1 MKLVMAHETCSTMQL
16 MVLKMLCFMLYLI
29 SPLKDDLFSLQ

>member
-1 MKLVMAHETCSTMQL
+1 MVHEIHSTMQL
-16 MVLKMLCFMLYLI
+16 VVFKMLFFMSELI